1 MNRFSFLKHYCI
13 SLNVYNNITNL
24 IPIHETLIN
33 SCIERVR
40 V

>member
-13 SLNVYNNITNL
+13 SLNVSNNITNL

-33 SCIERVR
+33 PCIARVR